1 MQGRALEC
9 SNLFCNKLN
18 MKNGDI
24 VGSDKIPQSEAE
36 QSSLSLCH
44 HQRPGSSGEW
54 WLERRQTDCDT
65 AAQIEKFYPRKEVR
79 RRRRRGRRGWGEM
92 DSLRPANS

>member
-1 MQGRALEC
+1 
-9 SNLFCNKLN
+9 

-36 QSSLSLCH
+36 QSSLCR

-54 WLERRQTDCDT
+54 WLERRQSDREILS
-65 AAQIEKFYPRKEVR
+65 QEGGEKEEKE
-79 RRRRRGRRGWGEM
+79 GEEGWGEM
-92 DSLRPANS
+92 DSLRAANS